1 MAARSSRLSLR
12 DYLDFA
18 VSDLGQRK
26 LRTFLTSFGVTVGIG
41 ALVAMVGFGK
51 GMQRNVTDNFAKLDL
66 FNSLT
71 VLPAGGGLGDFG
83 PRRGRRAGTAP
94 TARAKSAVLDDAAVA
109 ELGRLA
115 GVESVFPEVRFP
127 AMIRLG
133 EAEEFR
139 LVQVVP
145 ARIAGSRLLPLRAG
159 RPFASDDEEAILVG
173 AGLLRALGL
182 ADPDAAVGRTAEIIS
197 LSFDLASFD
206 PAKLGAILGGGASP
220 FKRTSVSFRIAGVME
235 TGGFGG
241 GVTPLA
247 SDVLLPP
254 GPAGRL
260 PKLSVTN
267 IWDLFRMGPGGA
279 GYSAVNVRLKD
290 PSAAAAVKRAAAD
303 KGFTTFSLLDQF
315 QQIKTSFVLMDMM
328 LAAIG
333 MIAIFVAAL
342 GIVNTMVM
350 AVLERTNE
358 IGIMKAVGASPAAV
372 QKIFVFESSLIGL
385 AGGLFGLVLGW
396 AVSRIINP
404 VINYFAAKEGL
415 PAMEYFSFPAWLCLG
430 AVAFAVLISLA
441 AGIYPARRAARVDPA
456 VALRHE

>member
-1 MAARSSRLSLR
+1 MANRSPRLSLR
-12 DYLDFA
+12 DYLEFA

-51 GMQRNVTDNFAKLDL
+51 GMQKNVTDNFAKLDL

-71 VLPAGGGLGDFG
+71 VLPAGGGMGDFG
-83 PRRGRRAGTAP
+83 LRRGRRTPAEPA
-94 TARAKSAVLDDAAVA
+94 ARTKSAVLNDAAVA
-109 ELGRLA
+109 DLGRLA

-127 AMIRLG
+127 AMIRIG

-159 RPFASDDEEAILVG
+159 RPYAADDEDSVLMG

-182 ADPDAAVGRTAEIIS
+182 TDPDAAVGRTAEIVS

-206 PAKLGAILGGGASP
+206 PAKIGAILGGGASP
-220 FKRTSVSFRIAGVME
+220 FKRTSASFTIAGVMD
-235 TGGFGG
+235 TAGFG

-267 IWDLFRMGPGGA
+267 LWDLFRTGPGGA

-290 PSAAAAVKRAAAD
+290 PTAAAAVKRAAAE
-303 KGFTTFSLLDQF
+303 KGFATFSLLDQF
-315 QQIKTSFVLMDMM
+315 EQIKTSFVLMDMM

-350 AVLERTNE
+350 SVLERTNE

-385 AGGLFGLVLGW
+385 AGGVFGLILGW

-415 PAMEYFSFPAWLCLG
+415 PAMGYFSFPAWLCLG
-430 AVAFAVLISLA
+430 AIAFAVLVSLA